1 MPSVEKNVVT
11 LLIGTTALYSLYS
24 QPFMTVVLTFGI
36 AGLLFSYT
44 KSRELAL
51 IVLLGGLALR
61 GFDRLFAAP
70 EPVGIEAFQV
80 KDPVSVHERIATVKQ
95 PQPLQPKVETVTG
108 VLESPS
114 ILDNVPLSP
123 MQELTSDAQPG
134 ASIPASAKARV
145 LIYPPPENFVDAAG
159 QSKDKQPKENPYLQ
173 NGPDDEGAEVAMMDK
188 GTDLPPPEVASAN
201 VPATVPG
208 EAPAF

>member
-11 LLIGTTALYSLYS
+11 ALIGATALYSVYS
-24 QPFMTVVLTFGI
+24 QPFMTVLLTFGL
-36 AGLLFSYT
+36 AALAFSYS
-44 KSRELAL
+44 KSRELVL
-51 IVLLGGLALR
+51 IILLGGLALR
-61 GFDRLFAAP
+61 GFNRLLGPP

-80 KDPVSVHERIATVKQ
+80 KDPVSIHQRIAEVKQ
-95 PQPLQPKVETVTG
+95 PQPLAPKVDTVTG

-114 ILDNVPLSP
+114 ILDNVPLAP

-145 LIYPPPENFVDAAG
+145 LIYPPPENFVDAPG
-159 QSKDKQPKENPYLQ
+159 PSKEKQPKLNPYLQ
-173 NGPDDEGAEVAMMDK
+173 NGPDSEGEEVAMMDK
-188 GTDLPPPEVASAN
+188 GTDLPPPEVASAET
-201 VPATVPG
+201 PATVPG